1 MGFHSVDSDLQIP
14 RDRFVAQTQGEQPK
28 DLIFAA
34 RQHVPLWS
42 LGEES
47 RYRRPQVVAAAK
59 KRPDTCK
66 EVANWR
72 AGQQETMDA
81 LLECGSNRMLASL
94 GGDHEDTGQLQVFRE
109 LNALPNLGESGR
121 RRAVC
126 DHDVDILIDADG
138 VFLEDFD
145 VLLSRKGCA
154 NAELQKWLRNAYADQ
169 DSLPGFVLTHFT
181 LLGFGK
187 WLCHTVIFA
196 KAGRGVE
203 LSVVGSCEARETQVL
218 GRARPEEISF
228 GSRSATERLRRQLLW
243 PPGDN
248 YSGRLRRIF
257 LLQDRTIVSS
267 RRRAP
272 PSAKDVEKSR

>member
-154 NAELQKWLRNAYADQ
+154 SRGNIFRK
-169 DSLPGFVLTHFT
+169 SLGN
-181 LLGFGK
+181 GA
-187 WLCHTVIFA
+187 FA
-196 KAGRGVE
+196 A
-203 LSVVGSCEARETQVL
+203 STTMA
-218 GRARPEEISF
+218 A
-228 GSRSATERLRRQLLW
+228 RRQLFWPVEAYFSPAGQNNCVVAQESAAKRQRCRKVPMSASRTMPRLW
-243 PPGDN
+243 VR
-248 YSGRLRRIF
+248 SCSAGRERSVGECGGMLHRI
-257 LLQDRTIVSS
+257 LPHWQ
-267 RRRAP
+267 RRR
-272 PSAKDVEKSR
+272 